1 MHWTSFK
8 TEDGPRYSVLL
19 QDATEVDL
27 VQAGGGWK
35 LCYSRSADENW
46 TVLDR
51 ATSTMKASCSLLL
64 IHKLARL
71 LGWPELAEETTLL
84 HR

>member
-19 QDATEVDL
+19 EDDIEVDL
-27 VQAGGGWK
+27 VQVDGGWK
-35 LCYSRSADENW
+35 LCYSRSAEEDW
-46 TVLDR
+46 TVVDLGR
-51 ATSTMKASCSLLL
+51 FHNEGELLATADQ
-64 IHKLARL
+64 KLARL